1 MKILIT
7 GCTAQQASTK
17 TASRTPTF
25 SALLA
30 KAFQD
35 GGADVSVVEPSV
47 HLTIEELSEYDQV
60 IVGIAPPT
68 SLSANKVYP
77 AFSIANKARKIGN
90 LALFIDAPEPYKLQ
104 ASLKSVSLNVADLT
118 KEFYQRR
125 KSYSHLVGNPE
136 VKADVYEFNEFLY
149 TQEWPTTYFPSF
161 PWSNPLAVIQSIPNI
176 SSEKL
181 VAVNLDAQILRA
193 PYVEPQFHILKEYW
207 TCDSVGTK
215 WSLSVT
221 ATLKYDVISSRAS
234 RWEKESITLERIKKS
249 VGTLVTVYRGNE
261 PWWSPVLAQSL
272 SVGVPVVTDWR
283 SSSLI
288 GQEWTH
294 LASSIEEMTEDERFD
309 LAVAQKESY
318 LRAIPSWQETIDG
331 LLQTIKV
338 TV

>member
-17 TASRTPTF
+17 TALRTPTF

-35 GGADVSVVEPSV
+35 GGFDVSVIEPSV
-47 HLTIEELSEYDQV
+47 HLTSEQLSEYDQV

-77 AFSIANKARKIGN
+77 AFAIANKARKIGN

-125 KSYSHLVGNPE
+125 KGYSHLIDNPE
-136 VKADVYEFNEFLY
+136 VKTDVYEFNEFLY

-161 PWSNPLAVIQSIPNI
+161 PWSNPLAISQAISNI
-176 SSEKL
+176 NQVSL
-181 VAVNLDAQILRA
+181 VSVNPDAHILRA
-193 PYVEPQFHILKEYW
+193 PYVEPKFHILKEYW

-215 WSLSVT
+215 WSST
-221 ATLKYDVISSRAS
+221 IKETLKYDVIPSRAS
-234 RWEKESITLERIKKS
+234 RWEKEVYTLERIQKS
-249 VGTLVTVYRGNE
+249 IGTLVSVYRGNE
-261 PWWSPVLAQSL
+261 PWWSPALAQSL

-283 SSSLI
+283 SSAIAGS
-288 GQEWTH
+288 EWTH
-294 LASSIEEMTEDERFD
+294 LASSIEEMEDSERFD

-318 LRAIPSWQETIDG
+318 LRVIPTWQETIDG

>member
-7 GCTAQQASTK
+7 GCTAQQASVK
-17 TASRTPTF
+17 TALRTPTF

-30 KAFQD
+30 KAFED
-35 GGADVSVVEPSV
+35 GGVDVSVIEPSV
-47 HLTIEELSEYDQV
+47 HLTTEQLSEYDQV

-125 KSYSHLVGNPE
+125 KSYSHLVENPE

-161 PWSNPLAVIQSIPNI
+161 PWSNASAINQSIPNA
-176 SSEKL
+176 SLKNL

-193 PYVEPQFHILKEYW
+193 PYVESQFHILKEYW
-207 TCDSVGTK
+207 TCDSMATK
-215 WSLSVT
+215 WSSNVT
-221 ATLKYDVISSRAS
+221 ATLKYDVIPSRAS
-234 RWEKESITLERIKKS
+234 RWEKETYTLERIKKS
-249 VGTLVTVYRGNE
+249 IGTLVTVYRGNE

-283 SSSLI
+283 NTAVI
-288 GQEWTH
+288 GPEWTH
-294 LASSIEEMTEDERFD
+294 LASSIEEMTDSERFD

-318 LRAIPSWQETIDG
+318 LLAIPTWQQSIEN

-338 TV
+338 SV